1 MGLPTFG
8 NAPAAAAAVERPRSL
23 FVSYSHLDAEAARA
37 FYRHLC
43 LLVRGTPALRLAE
56 SSVFF
61 DRQQLRAGEDW
72 SETIDAALERA
83 DLLVFLVS
91 VNSLNSTFCCERELA
106 VAAAR
111 GIPIVPIVLSECTW
125 EDIVVPRDPRARP
138 LGRFGALPKDEGFN
152 LREVSRW
159 PQADAAWTCVMR
171 SLKERLHPQA
181 APVDSLP
188 AVAGGTTAAATGGP
202 RHVPR
207 LLPYLCNQDSIAGRF
222 DLALDGRAQRRD
234 RALVVLVKGTQDDEP
249 PMFWERLHVEHLA
262 KIAEAGGQRCLE
274 NAPLFWPPV
283 QASLRSAEEVA
294 GVVRLQLSRAITGNQ
309 FVVKT
314 PSCLAREVGALGGV
328 RPLVATFPKEPA
340 KALKAALHALLD
352 FIEGCPAEADLSR
365 LVLAILVVDD
375 AELLRGELV
384 RSWKLAG
391 YQRSQ
396 VVELAPLAEL
406 TPDDVAQWHQDQRV
420 ADQWGLSRA
429 GALGVFGNAA
439 RLRMAPFVERIR
451 PLLAGTG

>member
-1 MGLPTFG
+1 MALPTFG
-8 NAPAAAAAVERPRSL
+8 NAPAVTAAAQRPRSL
-23 FVSYSHLDAEAARA
+23 FVSYSHLDAEAART

-43 LLVRGTPALRLAE
+43 LLVRGAPALRLAE
-56 SSVFF
+56 SSIFF

-72 SETIDAALERA
+72 GEAIDAALERA
-83 DLLVFLVS
+83 EVFVFLVS
-91 VNSLNSTFCCERELA
+91 VNSLNSKFCCERELA

-111 GIPIVPIVLSECTW
+111 GIIIVPVVLSECTW
-125 EDIVVPRDPRARP
+125 EDIVVPRDPLARP
-138 LGRFGALPKDEGFN
+138 LGRLGALPKDDGFN

-159 PQADAAWTCVMR
+159 PQPDAAWTSVMR
-171 SLKERLHPQA
+171 ALKERLHPQA
-181 APVDSLP
+181 APIDQLP
-188 AVAGGTTAAATGGP
+188 VMAGAAATAAAGP

-207 LLPYLCNQDSIAGRF
+207 LLPYLCNQDGIASRF
-222 DLALDGRAQRRD
+222 DLALDGRPQRRD

-249 PMFWERLHVEHLA
+249 PMFWERLHAEHLA

-274 NAPLFWPPV
+274 DAPLFWPPV
-283 QASLRSAEEVA
+283 QGSLRSADEVA
-294 GVVRLQLSRAITGNQ
+294 GAVRLQLSRAITGNQ

-340 KALKAALHALLD
+340 KALKAALHALLA
-352 FIEGCPAEADLSR
+352 FIEGCPADADLSR
-365 LVLAILVVDD
+365 LVLVILVVDD

-420 ADQWGLSRA
+420 ADLWGLSRA
-429 GALGVFGNAA
+429 RALGIFGNAA

-451 PLLAGTG
+451 PLLAGAA